1 MVHYRYIAIYFLG
14 WLFTVVLFLLT
25 ILPLAMLAGLG
36 LAVVSG
42 IQLRHCQPF
51 IGSCRMSA
59 KELEQTHQE
68 VRVLGEWRLNVPN
81 QLPYLSL
88 SKRGKNEESFQIY
101 RHCRSVVPFSDG
113 EWMGSVHVQRT
124 RSISKTSQQK
134 KRNKGNHHT
143 KTPQVSAFVL
153 NFGLGTSH
161 FTSKTLTPTSN
172 LRFDLIGVGV
182 FLYFHISW
190 PVRSVVFQRPRV
202 WHFYFSLFFC
212 LVDSR
217 HS

>member
-1 MVHYRYIAIYFLG
+1 
-14 WLFTVVLFLLT
+14 
-25 ILPLAMLAGLG
+25 
-36 LAVVSG
+36 
-42 IQLRHCQPF
+42 
-51 IGSCRMSA
+51 MSA

-81 QLPYLSL
+81 QLPYLSV

-134 KRNKGNHHT
+134 KGNKGNHHT